1 MKWLSRLGAV
11 AIMALAVTAPAYAHG
26 YRGFEGGGY
35 GGTGGFP
42 FPLRGL
48 GLTEDQQAQVR
59 QIMANHRPEFH
70 RLAGEIRSA
79 REALSAKL
87 YASNPVGPTDLVPL
101 AEQIARLQGQLTQ
114 QRLQVALE
122 IRGVLTPEQL
132 AKAAQTRQRLIELR
146 KEMRGLRGGS
156 Q

>member
-1 MKWLSRLGAV
+1 MKWPLRLGAV
-11 AIMALAVTAPAYAHG
+11 AIMTLAVTAPVYAHG
-26 YRGFEGGGY
+26 YRGFEGDSGGV
-35 GGTGGFP
+35 GGFP
-42 FPLRGL
+42 FLLRGL

-59 QIMANHRPEFH
+59 QIVANHRPEFR

-87 YASNPVGPTDLVPL
+87 YASNPVGPADLAPL
-101 AEQIARLQGQLTQ
+101 TEQIARLQGQLSQ

-146 KEMRGLRGGS
+146 KEMRGLLPENR
-156 Q
+156 